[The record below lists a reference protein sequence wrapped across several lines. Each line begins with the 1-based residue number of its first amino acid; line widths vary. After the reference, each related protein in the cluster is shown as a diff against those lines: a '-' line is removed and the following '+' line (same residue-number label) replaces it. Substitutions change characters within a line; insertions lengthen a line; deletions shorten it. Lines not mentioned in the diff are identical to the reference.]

1 MTRPLSPKQIAK
13 RWQDYRFAVVM
24 IARNRAKQAV
34 QAQLKDAGL
43 RVSLIPPAQ
52 IRPLAD
58 AYMTQHRDR
67 LIADA
72 KHAIATSPYF
82 VKYRKPEEPE
92 FLEK

>member
-1 MTRPLSPKQIAK
+1 MKPQSPKQIAK
-13 RWQDYRFAVVM
+13 RWQDYRFAVIM
-24 IARNRAKQAV
+24 IARNRAKKAV
-34 QAQLKDAGL
+34 QGELKDAGL

-58 AYMTQHRDR
+58 AYLAQHRDR

-72 KHAIATSPYF
+72 EQVIATSPYF
-82 VKYRKPEEPE
+82 VKYRRPEEPE